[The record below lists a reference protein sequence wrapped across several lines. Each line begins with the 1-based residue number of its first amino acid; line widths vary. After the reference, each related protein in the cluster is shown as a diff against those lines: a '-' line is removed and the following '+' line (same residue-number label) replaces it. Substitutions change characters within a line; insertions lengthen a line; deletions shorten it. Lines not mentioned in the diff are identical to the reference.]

1 MLNSSF
7 KTCQLSKL
15 RLRMKTLWYD
25 KRVSS
30 PPVKTVINTTDPVL
44 NHMKDYSVLS
54 KLQAII

>member
-25 KRVSS
+25 KRVS
-30 PPVKTVINTTDPVL
+30 KTVINTTDPVL

-54 KLQAII
+54 KL